1 MKRIKFR
8 ELDKLNEILVKYSKE
23 ERQEIL
29 NSIDENLEKSYT
41 YLQKECG
48 WSITTNSGNTIYGLH
63 QKDKGE

>member
-1 MKRIKFR
+1 MKSIKFK

-41 YLQKECG
+41 YLEKECG
-48 WSITTNSGNTIYGLH
+48 WSITTNSGSTIYGLH
-63 QKDKGE
+63 RKDKSE

>member
-1 MKRIKFR
+1 MKRIKFK

-48 WSITTNSGNTIYGLH
+48 WSITTNDGNTIYGLH
-63 QKDKGE
+63 QEDKE